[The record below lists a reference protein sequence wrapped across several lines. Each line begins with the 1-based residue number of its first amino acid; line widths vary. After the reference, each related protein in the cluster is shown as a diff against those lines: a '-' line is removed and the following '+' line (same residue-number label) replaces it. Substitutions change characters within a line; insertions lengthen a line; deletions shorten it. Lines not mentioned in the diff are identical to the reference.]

1 MTDYVTLTLE
11 LEITD
16 PAEFRATAISSYTA
30 SNPTPT
36 DEELEDF
43 FGTDKEPNLSGCA
56 RELFDP
62 GVSPNGCEIQ
72 DSSAEESS
80 L

>member
-1 MTDYVTLTLE
+1 MSMFVTLKLE

-16 PAEFRATAISSYTA
+16 EAEFRSTAIASYRSNNA
-30 SNPTPT
+30 SAT
-36 DEELEDF
+36 DEEIEDF
-43 FGTDKEPNLSGCA
+43 FGTDAEPNLGNCA
-56 RELFDP
+56 RELLDP

-72 DSSAEESS
+72 DSSTEEFS

>member
-1 MTDYVTLTLE
+1 MADYVTLTLE

-16 PAEFRATAISSYTA
+16 AGTFRDTAIASYRA
-30 SNPTPT
+30 DNPNAT

-43 FGTDKEPNLSGCA
+43 FGTAEEPNLGGCA
-56 RELFDP
+56 RQLFDP
-62 GVSPNGCEIQ
+62 GESPDGCEIQ
-72 DSSAEESS
+72 DSSAEEYS

>member
-1 MTDYVTLTLE
+1 MGLYVTLTLE

-16 PAEFRATAISSYTA
+16 AKEFRDTAIASYTA
-30 SNPTPT
+30 NNPNAT

-43 FGTDKEPNLSGCA
+43 FGTAEEPNCGGCA

-62 GVSPNGCEIQ
+62 GESPDGCEIQ
-72 DSSAEESS
+72 DSSAEEYEI
-80 L
+80 

>member
-1 MTDYVTLTLE
+1 MGLYVTLTLE

-16 PAEFRATAISSYTA
+16 AKEFRDTAIASYTA
-30 SNPTPT
+30 NNPKAT

-43 FGTDKEPNLSGCA
+43 FGTTEEPNCGGCA

-62 GVSPNGCEIQ
+62 GKSPDGCEIQ
-72 DSSAEESS
+72 DSSAEEYE